1 MGNVVLMMTASID
14 GYVAAPHGHAGVLPE
29 PDELTQWKLDRIRPA
44 GTHIMGRVTYEEMAS
59 FWPTSTDD
67 YAAPM
72 NEIPKVVFSRTL
84 KDAMWPESSIASGD
98 IADEIATLRRQPGG
112 ARLMGTQVASAFM
125 TLLGPDV
132 ARLCDEV
139 ELRSGTLLVT
149 TSSPALAHQLRLD
162 AQTILGRLNR
172 PDLGRKVR
180 TLRVRIGRS
189 TPT

>member
-1 MGNVVLMMTASID
+1 MDKLGNI
-14 GYVAAPHGHAGVLPE
+14 LP
-29 PDELTQWKLDRIRPA
+29 RI
-44 GTHIMGRVTYEEMAS
+44 V
-59 FWPTSTDD
+59 
-67 YAAPM
+67 
-72 NEIPKVVFSRTL
+72 
-84 KDAMWPESSIASGD
+84 
-98 IADEIATLRRQPGG
+98 RRQPGG
-112 ARLMGTQVASAFM
+112 ARLMGLQVAVAFR

-162 AQTILGRLNR
+162 AESILARLNR

-189 TPT
+189 SPI